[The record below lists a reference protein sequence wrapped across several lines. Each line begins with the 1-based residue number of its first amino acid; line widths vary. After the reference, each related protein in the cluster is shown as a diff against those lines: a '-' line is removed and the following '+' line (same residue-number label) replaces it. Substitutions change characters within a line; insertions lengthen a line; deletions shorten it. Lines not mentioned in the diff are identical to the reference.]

1 MSDIVCIKRDE
12 VGSNDAAMWRAQYQK
27 ERKTVENLRAYIA
40 EKNLLIDTLIA
51 DSVYQKSIAKY
62 YMQRSDDT
70 LEENNRLDAE
80 LDALRH
86 PVSQPTEPPTV
97 AEPVFDKLIVNETGK
112 WFAMPP
118 KNSVTVDD
126 HIAIAKIWLQE
137 AANDE
142 DQFPDDIALAH
153 AAIAQ
158 AESLATIATLLASV
172 ISDHDATYHYVRT
185 QAHG

>member
-1 MSDIVCIKRDE
+1 MSDIVCIKRE
-12 VGSNDAAMWRAQYQK
+12 VGDRDAAMWQQIAARRLVQII
-27 ERKTVENLRAYIA
+27 NLQ
-40 EKNLLIDTLIA
+40 D
-51 DSVYQKSIAKY
+51 
-62 YMQRSDDT
+62 
-70 LEENNRLDAE
+70 E
-80 LDALRH
+80 LAAREA
-86 PVSQPTEPPTV
+86 VSQPTEPPTV
-97 AEPVFDKLIVNETGK
+97 AEPVFDKVIVNEAGK

-172 ISDHDATYHYVRT
+172 ISDTDASYAYIRT
-185 QAHG
+185 HGHG